1 MDGGRSNRRNKAA
14 WGLKSV
20 FETFSSRD
28 RLVWTVVGLTV
39 EIKLRGV

>member
-20 FETFSSRD
+20 FETFSSRH
-28 RLVWTVVGLTV
+28 RLVWAVGLTV
-39 EIKLRGV
+39 EIKLPGV

>member
-1 MDGGRSNRRNKAA
+1 MDGRSNRRNKAA
-14 WGLKSV
+14 WNSKSV

-28 RLVWTVVGLTV
+28 RLVLAVGLTV